1 MKKCFTINP
10 FRTTE
15 DFLNYEKLLEKNIYQ
30 AIEIFFPY
38 NLDQEK
44 QKVYFNNVKRIKEKY
59 PYIEVVMHLP
69 HGPSSNLCDFL
80 GYEEIVS
87 RMKAGMDFTSFFD
100 TKKLTLHLGQ
110 VDKEIDRSKY
120 VDHIILVLKD
130 LCDYA
135 SKYQMNVMIE
145 NMPADHELGYS
156 PLEIKEII
164 ERTNKENLKFILDT
178 GHAHVSSYSNE
189 EYIELLK
196 EYLYHMHFSDNCGQR
211 DEHKRMGLG
220 NIDFDKVFKKL
231 SEAKYCELHC
241 MEVIFKEAE
250 ELKDFSNDLSKY
262 DIYY

>member
-44 QKVYFNNVKRIKEKY
+44 QKVYFENVKRIKEKY

-69 HGPSSNLCDFL
+69 HGPSSNLCDFF
-80 GYEEIVS
+80 GYNEIVS

-120 VDHIILVLKD
+120 VEHIILVLKD

-135 SKYQMNVMIE
+135 DKYQMNVMIE

-196 EYLYHMHFSDNCGQR
+196 DYLYHMHFSDNCGQR
-211 DEHKRMGLG
+211 DEHKRIGLG

-231 SEAKYCELHC
+231 SEVKYCELHC

-250 ELKDFSNDLSKY
+250 ELKEFANDLSKY